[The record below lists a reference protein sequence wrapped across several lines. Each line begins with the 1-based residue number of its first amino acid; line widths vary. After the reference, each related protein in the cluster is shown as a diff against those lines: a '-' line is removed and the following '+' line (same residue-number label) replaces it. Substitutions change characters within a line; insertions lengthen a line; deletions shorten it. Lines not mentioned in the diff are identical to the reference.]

1 MREGKPSFTA
11 AAVAAARGVARVDP
25 LAQALVDGPLALM
38 LRAGRLGRVPAAA
51 LNLATF
57 GLVDHIEM
65 RTLAIDAAVREAVDA
80 GVGQLVVLGAGLDA
94 RAWRMPELAER
105 RVFEVD
111 HPSTQAYKRARMGA
125 RSPAAKDVRFVAVDF
140 AKDSLEAALAG
151 AGHDVDAPTFW
162 LWEGVTPY
170 LPREAVRATLAS
182 VAARSAKGSRIAVT
196 YGTPQGSTLG
206 ATAVRAARFAF
217 RAIIGEALVGL
228 LSADD
233 MRHELADV
241 GFRVLEDR
249 SAAEW
254 GARFGGGRRRLLVVD
269 ERLAVAV
276 SDGPLRA
283 SRAA

>member
-25 LAQALVDGPLALM
+25 LAQALVDGPLSVV

-51 LNLATF
+51 VNLASF

-65 RTLAIDAAVREAVDA
+65 RTLAIDAALREAVEA
-80 GVGQLVVLGAGLDA
+80 GVRQLVVLGAGLDA
-94 RAWRMPELAER
+94 RAWRMPELAET

-111 HPSTQAYKRARMGA
+111 HPSTQAYKRARVGA

-140 AKDSLEAALAG
+140 AKDSLEAALAN
-151 AGHDVDAPTFW
+151 AGHDVAAPTFW

-170 LPREAVRATLAS
+170 LPREAVRATLAA

-196 YGTPQGSTLG
+196 YGTPRGSTLG

-228 LSADD
+228 LSAED
-233 MRHELADV
+233 MRDELADV
-241 GFRVLEDR
+241 GFRLLEDC
-249 SAAEW
+249 SAADW

>member
-25 LAQALVDGPLALM
+25 LAVGLVDGPLAIVV
-38 LRAGRLGRVPAAA
+38 RAGRLGRLPAAA
-51 LNLATF
+51 VNLATL

-65 RTLAIDAAVREAVDA
+65 RTRAIDEALRDAVDA
-80 GVGQLVVLGAGLDA
+80 GVRQLVVLGAGLDA
-94 RAWRMPELAER
+94 RAWRMPELAAT

-111 HPSTQAYKRARMGA
+111 HPSTQAYKRARMGTRPA
-125 RSPAAKDVRFVAVDF
+125 AAKDVRFVAVDF
-140 AKDSLEAALAG
+140 ARDSLEQALGG
-151 AGHDVDAPTFW
+151 AGHDAGAPTFW

-170 LPREAVRATLAS
+170 LPREAVRATLAA
-182 VAARSAKGSRIAVT
+182 VAARSARGSRIAVT

-206 ATAVRAARFAF
+206 PAAVRAAQFAF
-217 RAIIGEALVGL
+217 RAILGEALVGL
-228 LSADD
+228 LPAEA
-233 MRHELADV
+233 MEAELATAGYRLLD
-241 GFRVLEDR
+241 DR

-276 SDGPLRA
+276 SDGPPRA